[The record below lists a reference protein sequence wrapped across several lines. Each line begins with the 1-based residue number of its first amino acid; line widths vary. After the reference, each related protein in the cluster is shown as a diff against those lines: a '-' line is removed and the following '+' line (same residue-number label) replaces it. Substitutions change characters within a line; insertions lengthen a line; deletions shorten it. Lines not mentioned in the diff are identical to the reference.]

1 MPVVITDFT
10 NRVWSVEQPNDGFT
24 HVGFTGSPGPR
35 LVDVLDFITTR
46 QKQFD
51 RFVAKRRELEEKES
65 AKNRR
70 TKRTTL
76 RAEEL

>member
-10 NRVWSVEQPNDGFT
+10 NRVWSVEQPNDGFI

-35 LVDVLDFITTR
+35 LVDALDFITTR

-51 RFVAKRRELEEKES
+51 QFVAKRRELEEKES

>member
-10 NRVWSVEQPNDGFT
+10 NRVWSVEQPNDGYI

-35 LVDVLDFITTR
+35 LVDILDFITTR

-51 RFVAKRRELEEKES
+51 RFVAKRQELEEKES
-65 AKNRR
+65 AKKRR

-76 RAEEL
+76 REDEL

>member
-10 NRVWSVEQPNDGFT
+10 NRVWAVEQPNDGFI

-35 LVDVLDFITTR
+35 LIDALDFITTR

-51 RFVAKRRELEEKES
+51 SFVAKRRELEEKER
-65 AKNRR
+65 AKARR
-70 TKRTTL
+70 LTEHTL
-76 RAEEL
+76 RAAEL